1 LGINSIPKTL
11 FPYYSYDLLL
21 GEEDLGKNENNGDQM
36 DPVRVTLSVE
46 KNTDGKM
53 GKTQVYFDY
62 PRSRVLTQEEYQKEQ
77 GGIMEI

>member
-1 LGINSIPKTL
+1 MGK
-11 FPYYSYDLLL
+11 
-21 GEEDLGKNENNGDQM
+21 EESNGDQM
-36 DPVRVTLSVE
+36 DPVKVTLNIE
-46 KNTDGKM
+46 KNRDGRM